1 MKTLFIAA
9 LVGLLVVP
17 VVGNANQHNRARS
30 MDWDQIRSYQQLNKI
45 IQFGLDREKKVLK
58 DIRDVE
64 NGFKAAAKNAPDKI
78 QRDLALALAADYA
91 KKRKQI
97 EKDIGV
103 ATQRIR
109 DNERKLCGLYNANE
123 RLKHKACNVQRSYKS
138 KPNNRRHRDGMM

>member
-17 VVGNANQHNRARS
+17 VVGNATNHNWKKS
-30 MDWDQIRSYQQLNKI
+30 SYWDQIRSYQQLNKI
-45 IQFGLDREKKVLK
+45 IQFGLDREKKVLE
-58 DIRDVE
+58 DIRAVE

-78 QRDLALALAADYA
+78 QRDQALALAADYA

-97 EKDIGV
+97 EKDIKV

-109 DNERKLCGLYNANE
+109 DNERKVCGLYNANE
-123 RLKHKACNVQRSYKS
+123 RLKHKACFVQRSYKS

>member
-17 VVGNANQHNRARS
+17 GVGNANQHNRARS

-58 DIRDVE
+58 DIRAVE

-109 DNERKLCGLYNANE
+109 DNERKVCGLYNANE
-123 RLKHKACNVQRSYKS
+123 RLKHKACFVSQRRID
-138 KPNNRRHRDGMM
+138 KPNNRLWMP

>member
-1 MKTLFIAA
+1 MKTLFVAA

-109 DNERKLCGLYNANE
+109 DNERKVCGLYNANE
-123 RLKHKACNVQRSYKS
+123 RLKHKACFVSQRRID
-138 KPNNRRHRDGMM
+138 KPNNRVWMP